1 MYRVARQRGVALL
14 VVLALMASAA
24 FLAANQ
30 LHTQQRGVRLATNQA
45 MYSQGLR
52 YALAAEEW
60 AKIVLERDRQNNA
73 IDSLGDNWAN
83 LTPTF
88 EIAEGVM
95 YAELEDAQSR
105 LNLNALRRTGE
116 GLEIALRRLNKLFA
130 MLEINPD
137 IVVGI
142 ADWIDPDSQ
151 PTGFAGVE
159 DDYYTRL
166 QPAYIAANAALKHPA
181 ELLMVKGMSAEDF
194 AVLEPFVSALEA
206 DATVNVNTASR
217 EVLMVL
223 GLSGSQADQVLSER
237 LANPFLSLS
246 DLVTRVQPSGE
257 GFSVNGLGVVSD
269 YFLLTTRV
277 VIGGVPYAQ
286 RSLISRRGEQYRVE
300 WRVRLLPG
308 ARIDV

>member
-137 IVVGI
+137 IVVAI